1 MKKEDAVILKNV
13 KIRIGEA
20 VENKA
25 ADKMIGARVTSQ
37 PIVSALESDSN
48 SQYASAG
55 RL

>member
-1 MKKEDAVILKNV
+1 MEEEDAVVLKNV
-13 KIRIGEA
+13 KMRIGGA

-37 PIVSALESDSN
+37 PIVSALESDSD
-48 SQYASAG
+48 SQHASAG